1 MINNQSMWTVTAA
14 MKLKDTC
21 SLEERYDRPRRIKPS
36 ELKAETSLCQKRDI
50 VKAIIFLLD

>member
-1 MINNQSMWTVTAA
+1 MWTVTAA